1 MDLGT
6 GDGRFVLAHA
16 AAHPDRLVLGIDAQH
31 AAMADASRRAARPPG
46 RGGLANARFVVSSLE
61 ALPMELHG
69 VADLVT
75 VHFPWASLRAAAAGH
90 EPRLTA
96 RIAGLLRPGAS
107 LELLLADAERD
118 GARPVDPEAVVS
130 AYAGLGLSL
139 VEARPASLA
148 DAIASHTSWGK
159 RLLRNGRP
167 GRSAW
172 IIRLERPR
180 PAVGLGGRG

>member
-1 MDLGT
+1 VDLGT

-16 AAHPDRLVLGIDAQH
+16 AAHPDRFVLGIDAHH
-31 AAMADASRRAARPPG
+31 AAMVDASRRAARPAG
-46 RGGLANARFVVSSLE
+46 RGGVANARFVVSSLE
-61 ALPMELHG
+61 ALPVELHG

-90 EPRLTA
+90 EPMLTA
-96 RIAGLLRPGAS
+96 RLARLVRPDGR
-107 LELLLADAERD
+107 LDMLLADADRD
-118 GARPVDPEAVVS
+118 RAQPVDSEAVVA
-130 AYAGLGLSL
+130 AYAGLGMSL
-139 VEARPASLA
+139 VEARPASVA
-148 DAIASHTSWGK
+148 DAIAAHSSWGK

-180 PAVGLGGRG
+180 SV